1 MNGTTIGWI
10 AYFILDSL
18 FTNKNKRYL
27 TKTVQLIGLLK
38 VHKFS
43 CLKEFHKVFIL
54 ATAVYD
60 QKQVIFNQKPINRL
74 ALLTGALRPQTC

>member
-1 MNGTTIGWI
+1 M
-10 AYFILDSL
+10 
-18 FTNKNKRYL
+18 
-27 TKTVQLIGLLK
+27 LK

-43 CLKEFHKVFIL
+43 SLKEFYKIFKL

-74 ALLTGALRPQTC
+74 ALLTGALRPQTCKYNSMFEISDMKK